1 MHDFRL
7 FRFGAP
13 LAEKPAVLMADGR
26 ALDCSTFGEDWGPA
40 FFAREG
46 LTRLATFLRTRDDLP
61 RVPNGARRGPCL
73 QRPGKLICIGLNYK
87 DHARETGAK
96 LPTEPVVFFKAT
108 TAITGPDDEL
118 VIPKGSEKTD
128 WEVELL
134 VVIGKTA
141 QYVDEADALDHVAG
155 YALHNDYSE
164 RHWQLERGGQ
174 WVKGKS
180 FDTYAPLGPWFVPAA
195 LVRDPQDLSL
205 WLDVNGV
212 RRQQSNTREM
222 AFTVRQLVSY
232 LSQCMTLEPGDM
244 ISTGTPAG
252 VGLGCNPPEYLKA
265 GDVVT
270 LGIDGLGEQRQRC
283 VAWSPRSGAPS

>member
-1 MHDFRL
+1 MNDFKL
-7 FRFGAP
+7 FRFGP
-13 LAEKPAVLMADGR
+13 RGAERPAVLTADGR
-26 ALDCSTFGEDWGPA
+26 RLDCSSFGEDWGPA

-46 LTRLATFLRTRDDLP
+46 MTRLSTFLRTRDDLP
-61 RVPNGARRGPCL
+61 HVPEGARMAPCL

-108 TAITGPDDEL
+108 TAICGPDDDL

-141 QYVDEADALDHVAG
+141 QYVDEAHAMDYVAG

-180 FDTYAPLGPWFVPAA
+180 FDTYAPLGPWFVPKN
-195 LVRDPQDLSL
+195 LVRDPQNLDL
-205 WLDVNGV
+205 WLDVNGK

-222 AFTVRQLVSY
+222 AFSVQHLVSY

-270 LGIDGLGEQRQRC
+270 LGIEGLGAQRQRC
-283 VAWSPRSGAPS
+283 VAWSPSAGTRA

>member
-7 FRFGAP
+7 FRFGAAG
-13 LAEKPAVLMADGR
+13 AERPAVLMADGR
-26 ALDCSTFGEDWGPA
+26 ELDCSTFGEDWGPA

-46 LTRLATFLRTRDDLP
+46 LTRLSTFLRTRDDLP
-61 RVPNGARRGPCL
+61 RVPEGARRGPCL

-108 TAITGPDDEL
+108 TAITGPDDDL

-134 VVIGKTA
+134 VVVGKTA
-141 QYVDEADALDHVAG
+141 QYVDEADAMDHVAG

-180 FDTYAPLGPWFVPAA
+180 FDTYAPLGPWFVPAS

-252 VGLGCNPPEYLKA
+252 VGLGCNPPEYLKP

-283 VAWSPRSGAPS
+283 VAWSPRSGASS

>member
-1 MHDFRL
+1 MHDFKF
-7 FRFGAP
+7 FRFGP
-13 LAEKPAVLMADGR
+13 RGAERPAVLTADGR
-26 ALDCSTFGEDWGPA
+26 RLDCSSFGEDWGPA

-46 LTRLATFLRTRDDLP
+46 LLRLSTFLRTRENLP
-61 RVPNGARRGPCL
+61 HVPEGARMGPCL

-108 TAITGPDDEL
+108 TAICGPDDDL

-134 VVIGKTA
+134 VVIGETA
-141 QYVDEADALDHVAG
+141 QYVDETNAMDCVAG

-180 FDTYAPLGPWFVPAA
+180 FDTYAPLGPWFVPKD
-195 LVRDPQDLSL
+195 LVRDPQDLEL
-205 WLDVNGV
+205 WLDVNGK
-212 RRQQSNTREM
+212 RRQKSNTREM
-222 AFTVRQLVSY
+222 AFSVQHLVSY

-252 VGLGCNPPEYLKA
+252 VGLGCNPPEYLKE

-270 LGIDGLGEQRQRC
+270 LGIEGLGAQRQRC
-283 VAWSPRSGAPS
+283 VAWSPTTGTRA

>member
-1 MHDFRL
+1 MPDFRL

-13 LAEKPAVLMADGR
+13 GHERPAVLTRDGR
-26 ALDCSTFGEDWGPA
+26 RLDCSSFGEDWGPA
-40 FFAREG
+40 FFARDG
-46 LTRLATFLRTRDDLP
+46 LDRLATFLRTRDDLP
-61 RVPNGARRGPCL
+61 LVPEGVRYGSCV

-87 DHARETGAK
+87 DHAKETGAK

-108 TAITGPDDEL
+108 TAVCGPDDDL
-118 VIPKGSEKTD
+118 VIPRHSEKTD

-134 VVIGKTA
+134 VVIGKKA
-141 QYVDEADALDHVAG
+141 QYVEPENALDHVAG

-180 FDTYAPLGPWFVPAA
+180 FDTFAPIGPWFVPRQ
-195 LVRDPQDLSL
+195 LVADPQNLSL
-205 WLDVNGV
+205 WLELNGR

-222 AFTVRQLVSY
+222 VFPVNELVAY
-232 LSQCMTLEPGDM
+232 LSQCMTLEPGDC

-252 VGLGCNPPEYLKA
+252 VGLGCNPPEYLKP
-265 GDVVT
+265 GDVVR
-270 LGIDGLGEQRQRC
+270 LSVEGLGEQSQRC
-283 VAWSPRSGAPS
+283 VAYPPLPESAR